1 MESENTKVANAMTEL
16 KRCLD
21 IYRENKSVSID
32 LIADFE
38 FALLELSTTIATSRY
53 EVNRAKA
60 NMKFDAIELWQNI
73 KDWRKWD
80 KEPTEAHIKRTIDE
94 VKAAEKKRLEI
105 QEAHCEMYEAV
116 IKAYIRRGNT
126 MSSKNIQANVDLK
139 RWVAQ
144 ENWSEQSRLDEV
156 AMDLYLDEKTVDN
169 YE

>member
-1 MESENTKVANAMTEL
+1 MDENTKVANAMNEL

-32 LIADFE
+32 LIANFE

-53 EVNRAKA
+53 EANRAKA

-94 VKAAEKKRLEI
+94 VKAVERKRLEI

-116 IKAYIRRGNT
+116 VKAYIRWWNT
-126 MSSKNIQANVDLK
+126 MSSQNIQRNVDNK
-139 RWVAQ
+139 RWVA
-144 ENWSEQSRLDEV
+144 EMNWSEKEQSH
-156 AMDLYLDEKTVDN
+156 MDLMIDEMKVDS
-169 YE
+169 EE